1 MLSHSL
7 QPFKRTLNLPSNV
20 LKISIIHLIA
30 TQKASLA
37 GRYSEHVAILKCK
50 SILVKKKEEKKEIIA
65 SDGSESYLGILLLVR
80 SFPGIVTIEL
90 E

>member
-1 MLSHSL
+1 M
-7 QPFKRTLNLPSNV
+7 
-20 LKISIIHLIA
+20 
-30 TQKASLA
+30 A